1 MLSVVEAKDIDSVRT
16 FVLERRLMQ
25 WRKVK
30 IHSAS
35 SIEAVAWSTTLS
47 TFSRARHRDAQ
58 QVHLD

>member
-1 MLSVVEAKDIDSVRT
+1 MLAVVEAKDIDSVRT

-47 TFSRARHRDAQ
+47 TFSRARH
-58 QVHLD
+58 